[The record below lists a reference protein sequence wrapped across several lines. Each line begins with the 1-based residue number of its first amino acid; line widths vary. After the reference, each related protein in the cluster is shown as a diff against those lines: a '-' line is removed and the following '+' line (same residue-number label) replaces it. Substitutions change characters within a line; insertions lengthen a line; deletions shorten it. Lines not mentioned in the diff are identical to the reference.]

1 MKTILTAVL
10 LFASSAF
17 AQSVVLDPGPGTNY
31 LATSCGGQTVN
42 EYAAG
47 FDAAGMPTAVVRVQT
62 SCHGSGRAAKNHY
75 YFTCA
80 RITFDW
86 NGIKLSQELINAG
99 GWIQGQAYV
108 PCDVVIDPL
117 ATFDWLDADGNVVG
131 TLITGGFPNGYRAAL
146 Q

>member
-1 MKTILTAVL
+1 MKAILLAFL
-10 LFASSAF
+10 LCASSAF
-17 AQSVVLDPGPGTNY
+17 AQSVLDPGPGTDY
-31 LATSCGGQTVN
+31 LAASCGGQTIN

-80 RITFDW
+80 RVTFDW
-86 NGIKLSQELINAG
+86 NGAKLSQELINAG
-99 GWIQGQAYV
+99 GWLQGQAYV
-108 PCDVVIDPL
+108 PCDAAIDPL
-117 ATFDWLDADGNVVG
+117 ATFEWTDADGNLWTMVTAV
-131 TLITGGFPNGYRAAL
+131 FPNGYRAAL